1 MCEEKWMNI
10 SKGISCIE
18 DQKAILNYT
27 INKIGKKNLKTKWHI
42 NSEGVLNFPTLQ
54 DYLDS

>member
-27 INKIGKKNLKTKWHI
+27 INKIGKKTWKQND
-42 NSEGVLNFPTLQ
+42 TLIQ
-54 DYLDS
+54 KECSIFLHFKII